1 MRKEAFCREIRWTGW
16 ALGVALTPWPSPI
29 SPPHPCQQFR
39 FTEGIYAL
47 YTYTASPPTSQAV
60 QRLLSTPVAGGEFNI
75 LRHMTVRT

>member
-1 MRKEAFCREIRWTGW
+1 MDRVGPWGSTHPLAFSHLPTSSLPTI
-16 ALGVALTPWPSPI
+16 
-29 SPPHPCQQFR
+29 R